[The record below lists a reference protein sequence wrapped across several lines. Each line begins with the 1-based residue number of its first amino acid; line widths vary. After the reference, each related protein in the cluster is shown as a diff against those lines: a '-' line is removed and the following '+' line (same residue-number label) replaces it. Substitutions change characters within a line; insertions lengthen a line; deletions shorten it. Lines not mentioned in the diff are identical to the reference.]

1 MEHDYISSD
10 EDEEA
15 AEHWEPI
22 PVSQNKPAKF
32 ISSQL
37 KKNDIISI
45 TPTNKSNNRV
55 QMKRFCKEKYLD
67 NSIDE
72 SVSKETI

>member
-10 EDEEA
+10 EDEAA

-37 KKNDIISI
+37 KKNDIISTLI
-45 TPTNKSNNRV
+45 NIYGSQEDFLDVYR
-55 QMKRFCKEKYLD
+55 QMLD
-67 NSIDE
+67 
-72 SVSKETI
+72 